1 MCHFMVSKD
10 MNKHLSMLHGIRPEQ
25 RIKQQPR
32 KRSSW
37 HHDGHVENFL
47 SDEDEDAVR
56 SMEESS
62 CSSSRSMMEHVE
74 SPFVAPTGVCLSHAV
89 VELA

>member
-1 MCHFMVSKD
+1 MGLV
-10 MNKHLSMLHGIRPEQ
+10 LSNG
-25 RIKQQPR
+25 
-32 KRSSW
+32 SSNSQAKET
-37 HHDGHVENFL
+37 HVENFL